1 MRFPTS
7 QPFLARL
14 DAHDR
19 ALMAR
24 FVLDGS
30 HPRVHCRMWLVAT
43 HLGGARFSVAMTL
56 ALMALPGVAWNFFL
70 RAAMCLAISH
80 LVVRLVK
87 RRAER
92 DRPEVAMSLAAL
104 VATPDKFSFPSGHS
118 SAAMAVAIAYA
129 LCFPTIAPLILL
141 LAFFVGASRIAL
153 GVHYPGDVL
162 AGQMIS
168 IVVGMVCF
176 G

>member
-1 MRFPTS
+1 
-7 QPFLARL
+7 
-14 DAHDR
+14 
-19 ALMAR
+19 
-24 FVLDGS
+24 
-30 HPRVHCRMWLVAT
+30 MWLIAT
-43 HLGGARFSVAMTL
+43 HLGGARFSIAVTL

-70 RAAMCLAISH
+70 RAAASLALSH

-92 DRPEVAMSLAAL
+92 ARPEVSMSLEAL
-104 VATPDKFSFPSGHS
+104 VVTPDKFSFPSGHS
-118 SAAMAVAIAYA
+118 SAAMCVAIAYA
-129 LCFPTIAPLILL
+129 MCFPPIAPLILL

-168 IVVGMVCF
+168 ILVGMVCF
-176 G
+176 A